1 MSTPHPKPRYNKGFF
16 WTALVVLFLGG
27 AIALL
32 LSLDRTNMSARLAV
46 RATLLL
52 TGSAMALCL
61 ICGTADWWLKR

>member
-16 WTALVVLFLGG
+16 WTALVLLFIGG
-27 AIALL
+27 TMALL
-32 LSLDRTNMSARLAV
+32 LSVDRTNISARLAA
-46 RATLLL
+46 RATILL